1 MESQASSETRSRPR
15 NPFPTVDVVI
25 FLPSRGVLLVRRKNL
40 PFSWALP
47 GGFIDYGESAEQ
59 AAVRETLEETGLKVQ
74 LTGLVGVYS
83 DPARDPRFH
92 TLSIVYAAG
101 VGEGARPHPGDDAAE
116 ACFFPVHAL
125 PDDMAFDHRKIIA
138 DFVKQK
144 DGAYDR
150 TTP

>member
-1 MESQASSETRSRPR
+1 MLSILTAS
-15 NPFPTVDVVI
+15 D
-25 FLPSRGVLLVRRKNL
+25 L
-40 PFSWALP
+40 
-47 GGFIDYGESAEQ
+47 
-59 AAVRETLEETGLKVQ
+59 
-74 LTGLVGVYS
+74 
-83 DPARDPRFH
+83 FH

-101 VGEGARPHPGDDAAE
+101 VGEGACPHPGDDAAE